1 MAIWKKHQ
9 CSLAQK
15 VGPGNTVPL
24 QKLGGPWPLR
34 NWNNFFPLIELHCVS
49 SQHCIGLS
57 NSLSAP
63 HQKIKGGAENAGPYT
78 LRTHP
83 LQILK
88 FPLPCTRTQ
97 HRPPLS
103 SIFPFDFT
111 TGPNQSVILKS
122 YGTQRVIHLKVS
134 VLPNKHTQ
142 IYWNRLKSQR
152 ALGFK
157 VSMKPKPFKQI
168 KFQIK
173 QAM

>member
-63 HQKIKGGAENAGPYT
+63 HQKKRGSRKRRPVHTSHTPTSDPQVSSAM
-78 LRTHP
+78 HP
-83 LQILK
+83 NTAPPTPFIH
-88 FPLPCTRTQ
+88 FPVWFH
-97 HRPPLS
+97 HR
-103 SIFPFDFT
+103 
-111 TGPNQSVILKS
+111 
-122 YGTQRVIHLKVS
+122 
-134 VLPNKHTQ
+134 
-142 IYWNRLKSQR
+142 
-152 ALGFK
+152 A
-157 VSMKPKPFKQI
+157 KPKRHSQVVRNTARYTSKSFCVAKQTHADLLKPSEI
-168 KFQIK
+168 PKSIRI
-173 QAM
+173 